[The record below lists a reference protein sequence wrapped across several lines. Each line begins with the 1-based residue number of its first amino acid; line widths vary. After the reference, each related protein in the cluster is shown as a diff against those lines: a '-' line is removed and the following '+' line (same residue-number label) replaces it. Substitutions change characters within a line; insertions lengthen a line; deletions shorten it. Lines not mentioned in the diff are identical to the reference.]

1 AGGLTPTAPS
11 TVTVTAHT
19 APVLTYSNPPSV
31 VVGSATSVSPAT
43 GPTDNGGAPTLTVQS
58 TGTYTGTISV
68 NSSGVVSISNAQPVG
83 THTITIRATD
93 NCNVPADASFTITVT
108 NPIISGTDGND
119 NFVVTRS
126 GANTVV
132 TMNGVPIF

>member
-1 AGGLTPTAPS
+1 PT
-11 TVTVTAHT
+11 
-19 APVLTYSNPPSV
+19 LTYSN
-31 VVGSATSVSPAT
+31 ASVSAGSST
-43 GPTDNGGAPTLTVQS
+43 SNTPTAASDNGSITGYTIQNK
-58 TGTYTGTISV
+58 GTYTGTISV

-93 NCNVPADASFTITVT
+93 NCSVTTDATFTITVT
-108 NPIISGTDGND
+108 NPILNGTGGGD

-132 TMNGVPIF
+132 TLNGVQVFSAQTASFTTLVINGLGGNDS